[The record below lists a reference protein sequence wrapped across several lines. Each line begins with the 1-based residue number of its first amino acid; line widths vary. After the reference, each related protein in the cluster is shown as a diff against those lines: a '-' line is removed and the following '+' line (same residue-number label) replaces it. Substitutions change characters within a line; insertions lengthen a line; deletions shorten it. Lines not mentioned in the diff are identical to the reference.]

1 MHHPASPTP
10 PFAAIAPK
18 RLRWPVLIAIAIAA
32 ITYQASLWPVV
43 MIDIANDYIPWFNH
57 IVRAGPIAAFSAP
70 FGSYS
75 PPYLYAL
82 ALMLPLKGWVADAAI
97 IKTLSMIGNASLAL
111 AMWHL
116 FKRLPVA
123 TPARFA
129 LVVMALPSIAL
140 NAALLGQC
148 DAMYVAPLVMALAAA
163 LDGRHRAMLLW
174 CGLALAIK
182 AQALLFAPFVLG
194 LLIAR
199 RVPFRDWLLAPIGFL
214 APMLPAWAAGW
225 PIADLLTIYLRQADT
240 FHKVALNAPNIW
252 GILSVL
258 GGGDLPID
266 GLAIA
271 SAVGA
276 IAAYVAWLAASA
288 RHLDTSMLL
297 RAATLAPLIGAGLL
311 PRMHER
317 YFILADVL
325 SVALAM
331 TLRARPSW
339 TIAALVQAGSTLAVL
354 AYASGNGSLAAAGG
368 AAMIGATWITARPLF
383 SRAANDNPMLPRPA

>member
-1 MHHPASPTP
+1 MHQPGATNAPH
-10 PFAAIAPK
+10 AAVTPK
-18 RLRWPVLIAIAIAA
+18 RLGLPLLIAIAIASVA
-32 ITYQASLWPVV
+32 YQASLWPVV
-43 MIDIANDYIPWFNH
+43 MIDIANDYVPWFNH
-57 IVRAGPIAAFSAP
+57 IVRAGLVAAFSAP

-82 ALMLPLKGWVADAAI
+82 ALMVPLKGLIADAAI
-97 IKTLSMIGNASLAL
+97 IKLLSMLGNASLAL

-116 FKRLPVA
+116 FARLPVA

-148 DAMYVAPLVMALAAA
+148 DAMYVAPLVMALATA
-163 LDGRHRAMLLW
+163 LDRRHRAMLLW

-182 AQALLFAPFVLG
+182 AQAVLFAPFVLG
-194 LLIAR
+194 VLIAR
-199 RVPFRDWLLAPIGFL
+199 RVPLRDWLIAPIGFL

-225 PIADLLTIYLRQADT
+225 PIADLLTIYLHQADT

-252 GILSVL
+252 GIISVL
-258 GGGDLPID
+258 GGDDLPLD
-266 GLAIA
+266 GLAMA

-288 RHLDTSMLL
+288 RHLDTAMLL
-297 RAATLAPLIGAGLL
+297 RAATLAPLIAAGLL

-317 YFILADVL
+317 YFILADIL

-331 TLRARPSW
+331 TLRERPSW

-354 AYASGNGSLAAAGG
+354 AYASGNGGLAAAGG
-368 AAMIGATWITARPLF
+368 VAMLAATWLTAAPLF
-383 SRAANDNPMLPRPA
+383 RRAANDNPMLPRPA